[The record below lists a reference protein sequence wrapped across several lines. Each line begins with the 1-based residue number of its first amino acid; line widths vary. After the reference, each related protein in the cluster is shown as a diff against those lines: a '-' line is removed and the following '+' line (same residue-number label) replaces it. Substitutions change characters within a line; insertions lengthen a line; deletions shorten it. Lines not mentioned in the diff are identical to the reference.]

1 MTSYRELVD
10 PLYETLVTWKTA
22 DLYLERTRGIREDL
36 ALLFGAHLAYWEI
49 GNGGFTQFFWNS
61 SGIVAPE
68 AVRGFRMLGMP
79 RSAEIVERAMLHF
92 GQPFPRDWET
102 RQAMFDEGEEPF
114 GGEEDAVLAA
124 LDAEMFPLVEE
135 EAGGFE
141 AAADRYAER
150 LSSSSSSSSS

>member
-10 PLYETLVTWKTA
+10 PLYETLVTWETA
-22 DLYLERTRGIREDL
+22 DLYVERMRGIREDL

-79 RSAEIVERAMLHF
+79 RSADIVERAMLHL
-92 GQPFPRDWET
+92 GHPFPRDWDA
-102 RQAMFDEGEEPF
+102 RQMMFDEGEEPF
-114 GGEEDAVLAA
+114 GGKQDEVLVSLA
-124 LDAEMFPLVEE
+124 AEMFPLVEE

-141 AAADRYAER
+141 AAADRYAAR
-150 LSSSSSSSSS
+150 RSSSLN

>member
-10 PLYETLVTWKTA
+10 PLYEILVTWETA
-22 DLYLERTRGIREDL
+22 ELYLDRMRGIREDL

-68 AVRGFRMLGMP
+68 AARGFRMLGMP
-79 RSAEIVERAMLHF
+79 RSAEIVERAMLQF
-92 GQPFPRDWET
+92 GHPFPRDWNA
-102 RQAMFDEGEEPF
+102 RQTMFDEGEEPF
-114 GGEEDAVLAA
+114 GGKEHPGFAA
-124 LDAEMFPLVEE
+124 LDSEMFPLVEE

-141 AAADRYAER
+141 AAADRYATR
-150 LSSSSSSSSS
+150 RSSSLN